1 MTKEELW
8 QIALSRIELNISNAT
23 FTTWFRNTS
32 IINRKDSGVVVSV
45 PNGFS
50 KEWLENKFYKLI
62 LRTLRELSPEIK
74 EVSFIIESKKGLLSS
89 VSSTGRSENSQKKS
103 EQALVDQLAFDEL
116 AVDKETNLN
125 PKYTFENFIVGAFN
139 EVAHAASFSVAQN
152 PGHFYNPLYIYG
164 GVGLGK
170 THLLQAVG
178 NKVKQT
184 IKDKKIRYITS
195 EKFTNDF
202 IGALRSQ
209 LLKEFREEY
218 RKLDILIIDD
228 IQFIAKKERTQEEFF
243 HTFNSLY
250 ENNRQ
255 IVISSDRPP
264 KSIDAIEERLR
275 SRFEGG
281 LMADVSYPD
290 YETRVAILRAKL
302 LEKNA
307 VLSNDVVEYLVEN
320 VQSNIRELE
329 GALNI
334 TLTLSK
340 ENGSDITIE
349 KAKKHLDKIIK
360 KPRRAM
366 NVKSL
371 IKAVA
376 NIYDISEKE
385 MLSHNRKREVAHP
398 RQVLM
403 YLMREE
409 MKHSFPVIGDKLGG
423 RDHTTVIHAYAKVC
437 EALRNNDEQLA
448 EEINLI
454 KREIYAS

>member
-8 QIALSRIELNISNAT
+8 QIALSRIELNVSNAS

-50 KEWLENKFYKLI
+50 REWLENKFYKLI
-62 LRTLRELSPEIK
+62 LRTLRELCPEIK
-74 EVSFIIESKKGLLSS
+74 EVSFIIESKMGAAAPSRNPQHSNPKL
-89 VSSTGRSENSQKKS
+89 TMEN
-103 EQALVDQLAFDEL
+103 LIDQLAFDNFS
-116 AVDKETNLN
+116 VDKQTNLN

-139 EVAHAASFSVAQN
+139 EVAQAASFSVAQN
-152 PGHFYNPLYIYG
+152 PGHVYNPLYIYG

-170 THLLQAVG
+170 THLLQAIG
-178 NKVKQT
+178 NKIKQT
-184 IKDKKIRYITS
+184 LKDKKILYITS

-202 IGALRSQ
+202 ITALRSQ
-209 LLKEFREEY
+209 TLKEFREEY
-218 RKLDILIIDD
+218 RKLDMLIIDD

-243 HTFNSLY
+243 HTFNALY
-250 ENNRQ
+250 ENNKQ
-255 IVISSDRPP
+255 IILSSDRPP
-264 KSIDAIEERLR
+264 KAIDAIEERLR

-302 LEKNA
+302 LEKEFI
-307 VLSNDVVEYLVEN
+307 LSNDVVEYLAESIHN
-320 VQSNIRELE
+320 NIRELE

-334 TLTLSK
+334 VLTSSK
-340 ENGSDITIE
+340 SKGSDVTLE
-349 KAKKHLDKIIK
+349 KTKKQLDKIIK

-366 NVKSL
+366 NLKSL
-371 IKAVA
+371 IKAVS
-376 NIYDISEKE
+376 NIYDIPEKE
-385 MLSHNRKREVAHP
+385 ILSQNRKREISHP

-409 MKHSFPVIGDKLGG
+409 MKHSFPQIGDKLGG
-423 RDHTTVIHAYAKVC
+423 RDHTTVIHAYSKVC

-454 KREIYAS
+454 KREIYSI

>member
-1 MTKEELW
+1 MPMTTEELW
-8 QIALSRIELNISNAT
+8 KIALSKIELNISNAN
-23 FTTWFRNTS
+23 FTTWFRSTS
-32 IINRKDSGVVVSV
+32 ILNRKDSSVVVGV

-62 LRTLRELSPEIK
+62 LRTLRELSPDIK
-74 EVSFIIESKKGLLSS
+74 EVLFIIESKKAASS
-89 VSSTGRSENSQKKS
+89 PPSSSQTGRKQIVQNL
-103 EQALVDQLAFDEL
+103 ADQLAFDQIT
-116 AVDKETNLN
+116 VDKETNLN
-125 PKYTFENFIVGAFN
+125 PRYTFENFIVGAFN

-152 PGHFYNPLYIYG
+152 PGYVYNPLYIYG

-178 NKVKQT
+178 NKVKET
-184 IKDKKIRYITS
+184 MSDKKIRYITS

-202 IGALRSQ
+202 ITGLHYQ
-209 LLKEFREEY
+209 TLNEFREEY
-218 RKLDILIIDD
+218 RKIDVLIIDD

-243 HTFNSLY
+243 HTFNALY

-255 IVISSDRPP
+255 IIVSSDRPP

-302 LEKNA
+302 AEKKS
-307 VLSNDVVEYLVEN
+307 VLSGDVIEYLAEN

-334 TLTLSK
+334 ILTASK
-340 ENGSDITIE
+340 GKGSDVTVE
-349 KAKKHLDKIIK
+349 KVKKHLDKIVK
-360 KPRRAM
+360 KPSRAI
-366 NVKSL
+366 NLKNL
-371 IKAVA
+371 IKAVSV
-376 NIYDISEKE
+376 IYDISEKDI
-385 MLSHNRKREVAHP
+385 LSQNRKREIAHP
-398 RQVLM
+398 RQILM

-409 MKHSFPVIGDKLGG
+409 MKHSFPMIGERLGG
-423 RDHTTVIHAYAKVC
+423 RDHTTVMHAHTKVTN
-437 EALRNNDEQLA
+437 ALRSNDEKLA
-448 EEINLI
+448 EEISLI
-454 KREIYAS
+454 KRELYSS